1 MPLIDR
7 RFLAD
12 LDYLLLGAVL
22 ALVGF
27 GLLGISSA
35 AGPAFLNA
43 QLSRVFLGLAIC
55 FAVALIDYH
64 RLTQFAPLFYVI
76 AVALLAATLLL
87 GSEIKGSKSWIVL
100 MGFRFQPSELVKVAV
115 ILALARYLGELRENL
130 LSLRQIVGLGL
141 LFSLPVMLVVLQ
153 GDMGTALMYFPILGG
168 MMLVAGLRLR
178 FWVAM
183 LLICALL
190 APLGWF
196 MLHDYQRE
204 RILVTFNPD
213 LDPQGVGYQV
223 RQSKI
228 AIGSGGWTGKGLG
241 QGSQSR
247 LGFVPEIRTDF
258 IFALLAEEHGFL
270 GAAAILLLYLFVL
283 FRITGAAELSR
294 DRTGLL
300 IVTGVGSLLFA
311 HVVTNVGMTLGLLPA
326 IGVPLPFVSYGGSAM
341 LAMFAAIGLVF
352 NVRYRRFVY

>member
-1 MPLIDR
+1 M
-7 RFLAD
+7 
-12 LDYLLLGAVL
+12 
-22 ALVGF
+22 
-27 GLLGISSA
+27 
-35 AGPAFLNA
+35 
-43 QLSRVFLGLAIC
+43 
-55 FAVALIDYH
+55 
-64 RLTQFAPLFYVI
+64 
-76 AVALLAATLLL
+76 
-87 GSEIKGSKSWIVL
+87 
-100 MGFRFQPSELVKVAV
+100 
-115 ILALARYLGELRENL
+115 
-130 LSLRQIVGLGL
+130 
-141 LFSLPVMLVVLQ
+141 VLQ

-178 FWVAM
+178 FLVAI

-196 MLHDYQRE
+196 MLHDYQRA

-213 LDPQGVGYQV
+213 LDPQGVGYQA

-241 QGSQSR
+241 QGSQSQ

-258 IFALLAEEHGFL
+258 IFALLAEEHGLL

-300 IVTGVGSLLFA
+300 IVTGVGCLLFA

-326 IGVPLPFVSYGGSAM
+326 IGVPLPFVSYGGSAI

>member
-1 MPLIDR
+1 MSLIDR
-7 RFLAD
+7 RFFAD

-43 QLSRVFLGLAIC
+43 QLSRAFLGLAIC
-55 FAVALIDYH
+55 FVVALIDYH

-76 AVALLAATLLL
+76 ALALLAATLLL

-100 MGFRFQPSELVKVAV
+100 LGFRFQPSEVVKLAV
-115 ILALARYLGELRENL
+115 ILALARYLGDLRENL
-130 LSLRQIVGLGL
+130 LSMRQIVGLGL
-141 LFSLPVMLVVLQ
+141 LFSLPVLLVVLQ
-153 GDMGTALMYFPILGG
+153 GDLGTALMYFPILGG

-178 FWVAM
+178 FLAVI

-196 MLHDYQRE
+196 MLRDNQRE
-204 RILVTFNPD
+204 RILVTINPD
-213 LDPQGVGYQV
+213 LDPQGVGYQA

-258 IFALLAEEHGFL
+258 IFALLSEEHGFL
-270 GAAAILLLYLFVL
+270 GAASILLLYLLVL
-283 FRITGAAELSR
+283 FRITGTAELSR

-311 HVVTNVGMTLGLLPA
+311 HVVTNLGMTLGLLPA
-326 IGVPLPFVSYGGSAM
+326 IGVPLPFVSYGGSAI
-341 LAMFAAIGLVF
+341 LTMFAAVGLVF